1 MNHSW
6 SSGDPPG
13 GRLWPID
20 CNQVPLIRTQASI
33 RSMLAW
39 APWSLAR
46 RAAFPRRAVLLFVLA
61 ALLYGFGMHA
71 ARACAHQSP
80 VIAQLNAMP
89 DGHPCHGDVDLAEAA
104 CEAHCRTDTQ
114 TGRLSLSFD
123 LPAAAPL
130 ELAPS
135 LAPPPPIAQLAL
147 DAAPPRRDTG
157 PPLHIL
163 LHRLLR

>member
-1 MNHSW
+1 MFA
-6 SSGDPPG
+6 
-13 GRLWPID
+13 L
-20 CNQVPLIRTQASI
+20 
-33 RSMLAW
+33 

-46 RAAFPRRAVLLFVLA
+46 RAAFGRRAVLLFVLA

-71 ARACAHQSP
+71 ARACAHNTVVS
-80 VIAQLNAMP
+80 AQQGVMS
-89 DGHPCHGDVDLAEAA
+89 DGHPCHGDADLAEAA

-114 TGRLSLSFD
+114 SGRLSLSFD

-130 ELAPS
+130 DVAPS
-135 LAPPPPIAQLAL
+135 LAPPAPIGPLAL
-147 DAAPPRRDTG
+147 DVAPPRRDAG